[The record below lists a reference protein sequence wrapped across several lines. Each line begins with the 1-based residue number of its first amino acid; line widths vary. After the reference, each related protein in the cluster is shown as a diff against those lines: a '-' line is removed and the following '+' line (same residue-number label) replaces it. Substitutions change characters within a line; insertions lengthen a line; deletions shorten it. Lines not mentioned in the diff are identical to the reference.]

1 MKIIKADISHL
12 EKIMDMYESCVS
24 GMILNNIDQWD
35 ATYPN
40 IQIIKN
46 DISNQSYYIFL
57 FKTEIIGGINI
68 DQIQDSSYENIKW
81 EDKTDSF
88 LVVHRLA
95 VKQEYW
101 NKGIGK
107 KLMIYAEEKAIAE
120 NLKSIRL
127 DTYSGNPKALEFYRR
142 IGYSELGTI
151 DLKPNK
157 NKYHC
162 FEKLLT

>member
-1 MKIIKADISHL
+1 MIS
-12 EKIMDMYESCVS
+12 
-24 GMILNNIDQWD
+24 NNIDQWD

-120 NLKSIRL
+120 KLKSIRL